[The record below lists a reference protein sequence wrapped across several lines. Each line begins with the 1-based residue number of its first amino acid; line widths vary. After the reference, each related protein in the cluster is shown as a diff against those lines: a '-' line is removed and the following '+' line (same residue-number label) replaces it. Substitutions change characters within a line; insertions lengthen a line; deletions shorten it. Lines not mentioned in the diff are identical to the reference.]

1 MTPITSGVA
10 AEPAAPGADP
20 TGRLRARAVGLDEG
34 EENEFKLNVPRPVA
48 TFEPEPRIEVKNAR
62 QAPGCEAAATRM
74 MGYGDTHVGILSDA
88 EALAGLS
95 RVLDATTAA
104 GKS

>member
-1 MTPITSGVA
+1 
-10 AEPAAPGADP
+10 
-20 TGRLRARAVGLDEG
+20 
-34 EENEFKLNVPRPVA
+34 
-48 TFEPEPRIEVKNAR
+48 
-62 QAPGCEAAATRM
+62 
-74 MGYGDTHVGILSDA
+74 MGYGDTHVGILCDT